1 MNKFKYILIILIM
14 SFIFGESKK
23 YRLTPIQNQKIR
35 QARTLQNNGLN
46 KQAKDIYY
54 DLFIENP
61 YLKEAFYPLKKIL
74 KNENDTENLKEIY
87 PLYLK
92 ENNNSITAKI
102 DVIDIM
108 IWINDNKWKQ
118 ITDEIV
124 NEKSVNE
131 KHLKSM
137 LNVLL
142 KNNKNKE
149 LNDYIE
155 TIRKKRNKD
164 FFSYELGNHHA
175 INLSIKESINEFI
188 LHLDYNPRRYNTIR
202 NRILAFPDI
211 KNINDSIKSIL
222 NESDSNNAKLIL
234 SEIAFRDKNFIVSYE
249 LLQKYSN
256 NETKLLEFIDS
267 LIKNKEYE
275 LAQTVIEDTIDSNY
289 SAKTI
294 QTSIIKLAELYEI
307 IIKKEKHNL
316 PISSK
321 IYKNE
326 LLDSPFK
333 RINNEEILL
342 LENAITIYDSLIIN
356 NKDIKSSYN
365 LAQIKYKILGDL
377 DGSSK
382 LFNNVILKTN
392 NSNPFHS
399 NSIIEIINIMISK
412 GELLKAK
419 ETLQKYRDVIN
430 PKELFKIKE
439 IQILFYLNEWD
450 TLNAK
455 IDSFLKD
462 DFKNINY
469 YNDILKMKSYIA
481 VFGNEKEQLNNY
493 SNSLMKKFQNKRYES
508 IKIISELSNNNNME
522 ISSKMKYEHAQLLIK
537 KNDIEEA
544 ITILDT
550 INEDSAE
557 IESAV
562 LLKAEIYDY
571 ILNNLSD
578 AVDLYLYLLDTY
590 PDSIYYDLIRLRLRE
605 ITS

>member
-1 MNKFKYILIILIM
+1 MNKIKYIIIITIL

-35 QARTLQNNGLN
+35 QARTLENNGLN

-54 DLFIENP
+54 ELFLETP

-74 KNENDTENLKEIY
+74 KNEDDIENLKKIY

-92 ENNNSITAKI
+92 ENNNSVTAKI

-108 IWINDNKWKQ
+108 IWINDNRWEKTVQ
-118 ITDEIV
+118 EII
-124 NEKSVNE
+124 NNNSIKEKY
-131 KHLKSM
+131 LKST
-137 LNVLL
+137 LKVLL
-142 KNNKNKE
+142 KNNKNIE
-149 LNDYIE
+149 NYIDI
-155 TIRKKRNKD
+155 IRKKRNKD
-164 FFSYELGNHHA
+164 FFSYELGSHHA
-175 INLSIKESINEFI
+175 MNLSIKESIDELI
-188 LHLDYNPRRYNTIR
+188 LHLDNNPRRYNIIR

-211 KNINDSIKSIL
+211 KNINDNIKSIL
-222 NESDSNNAKLIL
+222 NDNNSDNAKLIL
-234 SEIAFRDKNFIVSYE
+234 SEIAFRDKEFILSYE

-256 NETKLLEFIDS
+256 NENKFLEFIDS

-275 LAQTVIEDTIDSNY
+275 LAQTVINDIINSNY
-289 SAKTI
+289 SAETI
-294 QTSIIKLAELYEI
+294 QSSIIKLAELYEI

-333 RINNEEILL
+333 RINKEKILL

-377 DGSSK
+377 DGSNK

-399 NSIIEIINIMISK
+399 NSIIEVINIMISK
-412 GELLKAK
+412 GQLLKAQ
-419 ETLQKYRDVIN
+419 ETLQKYKNVIN
-430 PKELFKIKE
+430 PKELFNIKE

-450 TLNAK
+450 LLNEK
-455 IDSFLKD
+455 IDSFLKE

-469 YNDILKMKSYIA
+469 YNDVLKMKSNITI
-481 VFGNEKEQLNNY
+481 FENEKEQLSIY
-493 SNSLMKKFQNKRYES
+493 TKSLMKKFQNKRYES
-508 IKIISELSNNNNME
+508 IKIISELSDNNNIA

-537 KNDIEEA
+537 KNDIDEA
-544 ITILDT
+544 IIILDK
-550 INEDSAE
+550 ISKESAE
-557 IESAV
+557 IESAI

-571 ILNNLSD
+571 ILNDLSN
-578 AVDLYLYLLDTY
+578 AVDLYLYLLETY

>member
-1 MNKFKYILIILIM
+1 MNKIKYIIIITIL

-35 QARTLQNNGLN
+35 QARTLENNGLN

-54 DLFIENP
+54 ELFLENP

-74 KNENDTENLKEIY
+74 KNEDDIENLKKIY

-108 IWINDNKWKQ
+108 IWINDNRWEK
-118 ITDEIV
+118 TVEEIINNNSI
-124 NEKSVNE
+124 NEKY
-131 KHLKSM
+131 LKST

-142 KNNKNKE
+142 KNNKNIE
-149 LNDYIE
+149 NYIDI
-155 TIRKKRNKD
+155 IREKRNED
-164 FFSYELGNHHA
+164 FFSYELGSHHA
-175 INLSIKESINEFI
+175 MNLSIKESIDELI
-188 LHLDYNPRRYNTIR
+188 LHLDNNPRRYNTIR

-211 KNINDSIKSIL
+211 KNINDNIKSIL
-222 NESDSNNAKLIL
+222 NDNNSDNAKLIL
-234 SEIAFRDKNFIVSYE
+234 SEIAFRDKEFILSYE

-256 NETKLLEFIDS
+256 NENKFLEFIDS

-275 LAQTVIEDTIDSNY
+275 LAQTVINDIINSNY
-289 SAKTI
+289 SAETI
-294 QTSIIKLAELYEI
+294 QSSIIKLAELYEI
-307 IIKKEKHNL
+307 IIKKEKNNL

-333 RINNEEILL
+333 RINNEKILL

-377 DGSSK
+377 DGSNK
-382 LFNNVILKTN
+382 LFNNVISKTN

-399 NSIIEIINIMISK
+399 NSIIEVINIMISK
-412 GELLKAK
+412 GQLLKAQ
-419 ETLQKYRDVIN
+419 ETLQKYKNVIN
-430 PKELFKIKE
+430 PKELYNIKE

-450 TLNAK
+450 LLNEK
-455 IDSFLKD
+455 IDSFLKE

-469 YNDILKMKSYIA
+469 YNDVLKMKSYIA
-481 VFGNEKEQLNNY
+481 IFENEKEQLSIY
-493 SNSLMKKFQNKRYES
+493 TKSLMKKFQNKRYES
-508 IKIISELSNNNNME
+508 IKIISELSDNNNIA

-537 KNDIEEA
+537 KNDIDEA
-544 ITILDT
+544 IIILDK
-550 INEDSAE
+550 ISKESAE
-557 IESAV
+557 IESAI

-571 ILNNLSD
+571 ILNDLSN
-578 AVDLYLYLLDTY
+578 AVDLYLYLLETY

>member
-1 MNKFKYILIILIM
+1 MNKIKYIIIITIL

-23 YRLTPIQNQKIR
+23 YRLTPVQNQKIR
-35 QARTLQNNGLN
+35 QARTLENNGLS

-54 DLFIENP
+54 ELFLENP

-74 KNENDTENLKEIY
+74 KNEDDIENLKKIY

-108 IWINDNKWKQ
+108 IWINDNRWEK
-118 ITDEIV
+118 TVEEII
-124 NEKSVNE
+124 NNSSIKEKY
-131 KHLKSM
+131 LKST

-142 KNNKNKE
+142 KNNKNIE
-149 LNDYIE
+149 NYIDI
-155 TIRKKRNKD
+155 IREKRNED
-164 FFSYELGNHHA
+164 FFSYELGSHHA
-175 INLSIKESINEFI
+175 MNLSIKESIDELI
-188 LHLDYNPRRYNTIR
+188 LHLDNNPRRYNTIR

-211 KNINDSIKSIL
+211 KNINDNIKSIL
-222 NESDSNNAKLIL
+222 NDNNSDNAKLIL
-234 SEIAFRDKNFIVSYE
+234 SEIAFRDKEFILSYE

-256 NETKLLEFIDS
+256 NENKFLEFIDS
-267 LIKNKEYE
+267 LIKNKEHE
-275 LAQTVIEDTIDSNY
+275 LAQTVINDIINSNY
-289 SAKTI
+289 SAETI
-294 QTSIIKLAELYEI
+294 QSSIIKLAELYEI
-307 IIKKEKHNL
+307 IIKKEKNNL

-333 RINNEEILL
+333 RINNEKILL

-377 DGSSK
+377 DGSNK
-382 LFNNVILKTN
+382 LFNNVISKTN

-399 NSIIEIINIMISK
+399 NSIIEVINIMISK
-412 GELLKAK
+412 GQLLKAQ
-419 ETLQKYRDVIN
+419 ETLQKYKNIIN
-430 PKELFKIKE
+430 PKELYNIKE

-450 TLNAK
+450 LLNEK
-455 IDSFLKD
+455 IDSFLKE

-469 YNDILKMKSYIA
+469 YNDVLKMKSYIA
-481 VFGNEKEQLNNY
+481 IFENEKEQLSIY
-493 SNSLMKKFQNKRYES
+493 TKSLMKKFQNKRYES
-508 IKIISELSNNNNME
+508 IKIISELSDNNNIA
-522 ISSKMKYEHAQLLIK
+522 ISSKMKYEHAQLLVK
-537 KNDIEEA
+537 KNDIDEA
-544 ITILDT
+544 IIILDK
-550 INEDSAE
+550 ISKESAE
-557 IESAV
+557 IESAI

-571 ILNNLSD
+571 ILNDLSN
-578 AVDLYLYLLDTY
+578 AVDLYLYLLETY

>member
-1 MNKFKYILIILIM
+1 MNKIQYIVFVIAL
-14 SFIFGESKK
+14 SFIIGESKK
-23 YRLTPIQNQKIR
+23 YRLTPTQNQKIR

-46 KQAKDIYY
+46 KQAKEIYY
-54 DLFIENP
+54 NLFIESP
-61 YLKEAFYPLKKIL
+61 YLKEAFYALKKML
-74 KNENDTENLKEIY
+74 KNEDDIENLKKIY

-92 ENNNSITAKI
+92 ENGNSITAKI

-108 IWINDNKWKQ
+108 IWINDDKWKQ
-118 ITDEIV
+118 VVDEII
-124 NEKSVNE
+124 NNKSTKE
-131 KHLKSM
+131 KHLKSIS
-137 LNVLL
+137 NVLL
-142 KNNKNKE
+142 KNSKNNE
-149 LNDYIE
+149 LKKYIDI
-155 TIRKKRNKD
+155 IRKKRNED
-164 FFSYELGNHHA
+164 FFSYELGTHHA
-175 INLSIKESINEFI
+175 INLSIEESINEFI
-188 LHLDYNPRRYNTIR
+188 LHLDYNPQRYNIIR
-202 NRILAFPDI
+202 NKILAFPDI
-211 KNINDSIKSIL
+211 KNINDNIKSIL
-222 NESDSNNAKLIL
+222 NENKSNNAKLIL
-234 SEIAFRDKNFIVSYE
+234 SEIAFRDKNFIISYE
-249 LLQKYSN
+249 LLQKYSD
-256 NETKLLEFIDS
+256 NEAKLLEFVDS

-275 LAQTVIEDTIDSNY
+275 LAQTVIDDIIDSNY

-294 QTSIIKLAELYEI
+294 QSSIIKLAELYEI
-307 IIKKEKHNL
+307 IIKKETHNL

-356 NKDIKSSYN
+356 NKDIKSTYN

-377 DGSSK
+377 DGSNK
-382 LFNNVILKTN
+382 LFNNIILNTN
-392 NSNPFHS
+392 TSNPFHS

-412 GELLKAK
+412 GQLLKAK

-430 PKELFKIKE
+430 PKELFAIKE
-439 IQILFYLNEWD
+439 IQILFYLNEWVV
-450 TLNAK
+450 LNQK

-462 DFKNINY
+462 DLKNINY

-481 VFGNEKEQLNNY
+481 IFGNEKEQLNIY
-493 SNSLMKKFQNKRYES
+493 TKSLMKKFQNKRYES
-508 IKIISELSNNNNME
+508 IKIISELSNNNKIE

-537 KNDIEEA
+537 QNNIDEA
-544 ITILDT
+544 ITLLDK
-550 INEDSAE
+550 ISEESAE
-557 IESAV
+557 IESAI

-571 ILNNLSD
+571 ILNNLSI

>member
-1 MNKFKYILIILIM
+1 MNKIKYIIIITIL

-23 YRLTPIQNQKIR
+23 YRLTPVQNQKIR
-35 QARTLQNNGLN
+35 QARTLENNGLN

-54 DLFIENP
+54 ELFLENP

-74 KNENDTENLKEIY
+74 KNEDDIENLKKIY

-108 IWINDNKWKQ
+108 IWINDNRWEK
-118 ITDEIV
+118 TVEEII
-124 NEKSVNE
+124 NNNSIKEKY
-131 KHLKSM
+131 LKST

-142 KNNKNKE
+142 KNNKNIE
-149 LNDYIE
+149 NYIDI
-155 TIRKKRNKD
+155 IRKKKNED
-164 FFSYELGNHHA
+164 FFSYELGSHHA
-175 INLSIKESINEFI
+175 MNLSIKESIDELM
-188 LHLDYNPRRYNTIR
+188 LHLDNNPRRYNIIR

-211 KNINDSIKSIL
+211 KNINDNIKSIL
-222 NESDSNNAKLIL
+222 NDNNSDNAKLIL
-234 SEIAFRDKNFIVSYE
+234 SEIAFRDKEFILSYE

-256 NETKLLEFIDS
+256 NENKFLEFIDS

-275 LAQTVIEDTIDSNY
+275 LAQTVINDIINSNY

-294 QTSIIKLAELYEI
+294 QSSIIKLAELYEI
-307 IIKKEKHNL
+307 IIKKEKNNL

-333 RINNEEILL
+333 RINNEKILL

-399 NSIIEIINIMISK
+399 NSIIEVINIMISK
-412 GELLKAK
+412 GQLLKAQ
-419 ETLQKYRDVIN
+419 ETLKKYKNVIN
-430 PKELFKIKE
+430 PKELYNIKE

-450 TLNAK
+450 LLNEK
-455 IDSFLKD
+455 IDSFLKE

-469 YNDILKMKSYIA
+469 YNDVLKMKSYIA
-481 VFGNEKEQLNNY
+481 IFENEKEQLSIY
-493 SNSLMKKFQNKRYES
+493 TKSLMKKFQNKRYES
-508 IKIISELSNNNNME
+508 IKIIRELSDNNNIA

-537 KNDIEEA
+537 KNDIDEA
-544 ITILDT
+544 IIILDK
-550 INEDSAE
+550 ISKESAE
-557 IESAV
+557 IESAI

-571 ILNNLSD
+571 ILNDLSN
-578 AVDLYLYLLDTY
+578 AVDLYLYLLETY

>member
-1 MNKFKYILIILIM
+1 MTKIQYIVFVIAL
-14 SFIFGESKK
+14 SFIIGESKK
-23 YRLTPIQNQKIR
+23 YRLTSTQNQKIR

-46 KQAKDIYY
+46 KQAKEIYY
-54 DLFIENP
+54 DLFIESP
-61 YLKEAFYPLKKIL
+61 YLKEAFYALKKML
-74 KNENDTENLKEIY
+74 KNEDDIENLKKIY

-92 ENNNSITAKI
+92 ENGNSITAKI

-108 IWINDNKWKQ
+108 IWINDDKWKQ
-118 ITDEIV
+118 VVDEII
-124 NEKSVNE
+124 NNKSTKE
-131 KHLKSM
+131 KHLKSIS
-137 LNVLL
+137 NVLL
-142 KNNKNKE
+142 KNSKNNE
-149 LNDYIE
+149 LKKYIDI
-155 TIRKKRNKD
+155 IRKKRNED
-164 FFSYELGNHHA
+164 FFSYELGTHYA
-175 INLSIKESINEFI
+175 INLSIEESINEFI
-188 LHLDYNPRRYNTIR
+188 LHLDYNPQRYNIIR

-211 KNINDSIKSIL
+211 KNINDNIKSIL
-222 NESDSNNAKLIL
+222 NENKSNNAKLIL
-234 SEIAFRDKNFIVSYE
+234 SEIAFRDKNFIISYE
-249 LLQKYSN
+249 LLQKYSD
-256 NETKLLEFIDS
+256 NEAKLLEFVDS

-275 LAQTVIEDTIDSNY
+275 LAQTVIDDIIDSNY

-294 QTSIIKLAELYEI
+294 QSSIIKLAELYEI
-307 IIKKEKHNL
+307 IIKKETHNL

-356 NKDIKSSYN
+356 NKDIKSTYN

-377 DGSSK
+377 DGSNK
-382 LFNNVILKTN
+382 LFNNIILNTN
-392 NSNPFHS
+392 TSNPFHS

-412 GELLKAK
+412 GQLLKAK

-430 PKELFKIKE
+430 PKELFAIKE
-439 IQILFYLNEWD
+439 IQILFYLNEWVV
-450 TLNAK
+450 LNQK

-462 DFKNINY
+462 DLKNINY
-469 YNDILKMKSYIA
+469 YNDVLKMKSYIA
-481 VFGNEKEQLNNY
+481 IFGNEKEQLNIY
-493 SNSLMKKFQNKRYES
+493 TKSLMKKFQNKRYES
-508 IKIISELSNNNNME
+508 IKIISELSNNNKIE

-537 KNDIEEA
+537 QNNIDEA
-544 ITILDT
+544 ITLLDK
-550 INEDSAE
+550 ISEESAE
-557 IESAV
+557 IESAI

-571 ILNNLSD
+571 ILNNLSI

>member
-1 MNKFKYILIILIM
+1 M

-234 SEIAFRDKNFIVSYE
+234 SEIAFRDKNFIISYE

>member
-1 MNKFKYILIILIM
+1 MNKIKYIIIITIL

-35 QARTLQNNGLN
+35 QARTLENNGLN

-54 DLFIENP
+54 ELFLENP

-74 KNENDTENLKEIY
+74 KNEDDIENLKKIY

-92 ENNNSITAKI
+92 ENNNSVTAKI

-108 IWINDNKWKQ
+108 IWINDNRWEK
-118 ITDEIV
+118 TVEEII
-124 NEKSVNE
+124 NNNSIKEKY
-131 KHLKSM
+131 LKST

-142 KNNKNKE
+142 KNNKNIE
-149 LNDYIE
+149 NYIDI
-155 TIRKKRNKD
+155 IRKKRNKD
-164 FFSYELGNHHA
+164 FFSYELGSHHA
-175 INLSIKESINEFI
+175 INLSIKESIDELI
-188 LHLDYNPRRYNTIR
+188 LHLDNNPRRYNIIR

-211 KNINDSIKSIL
+211 KNINDNIKSIL
-222 NESDSNNAKLIL
+222 NDNNSDNAKLIL
-234 SEIAFRDKNFIVSYE
+234 SEIAFRDKEFILSYE

-256 NETKLLEFIDS
+256 NENKFLEFIDS

-275 LAQTVIEDTIDSNY
+275 LAQTVINDIINSNY
-289 SAKTI
+289 SAETI
-294 QTSIIKLAELYEI
+294 QSSIIKLAELYEI

-333 RINNEEILL
+333 RINNEKILL

-377 DGSSK
+377 DGSNK

-399 NSIIEIINIMISK
+399 NSIIEVINIMISK
-412 GELLKAK
+412 GQLLKAQ
-419 ETLQKYRDVIN
+419 ETLQKYKNVIN
-430 PKELFKIKE
+430 PKELFNIKE

-450 TLNAK
+450 LLNEK
-455 IDSFLKD
+455 IDSFLKE

-469 YNDILKMKSYIA
+469 YNDVLKMKSYIA
-481 VFGNEKEQLNNY
+481 IFENEKEQLSIY
-493 SNSLMKKFQNKRYES
+493 TKSLMKKFQNKRYES
-508 IKIISELSNNNNME
+508 IKIISELSDNNNIA

-537 KNDIEEA
+537 KNDIDEA
-544 ITILDT
+544 IIILDK
-550 INEDSAE
+550 ISKESAE
-557 IESAV
+557 IESAT

-571 ILNNLSD
+571 ILNDLSN
-578 AVDLYLYLLDTY
+578 AVDLYLYLLETY

>member
-1 MNKFKYILIILIM
+1 MNKIKYIIIITIL

-23 YRLTPIQNQKIR
+23 YRLTPVQNQKIR
-35 QARTLQNNGLN
+35 QARTLENNGLS

-54 DLFIENP
+54 DLFLENP

-74 KNENDTENLKEIY
+74 KNEDDIENLKKIY

-108 IWINDNKWKQ
+108 IWINDNRWEK
-118 ITDEIV
+118 TVEEII
-124 NEKSVNE
+124 NNNSIKEKY
-131 KHLKSM
+131 LKST

-142 KNNKNKE
+142 KNNKN
-149 LNDYIE
+149 IE
-155 TIRKKRNKD
+155 NYLDIIRGKRNED
-164 FFSYELGNHHA
+164 FFSYELGSHHA
-175 INLSIKESINEFI
+175 MNLSIKESIDELI
-188 LHLDYNPRRYNTIR
+188 LHLDNNPRRYNIIR

-211 KNINDSIKSIL
+211 KNINDNIKSIL
-222 NESDSNNAKLIL
+222 NNNNSNNAKLIL
-234 SEIAFRDKNFIVSYE
+234 SEIAFRDKEFVLSYE

-256 NETKLLEFIDS
+256 NENKFLEFIDS

-275 LAQTVIEDTIDSNY
+275 LAQTVINDIINSNY
-289 SAKTI
+289 SAETI
-294 QTSIIKLAELYEI
+294 QSSIIKLAELYEI
-307 IIKKEKHNL
+307 IIKKEKNNL

-333 RINNEEILL
+333 RIDNEKILL

-377 DGSSK
+377 DSSSK
-382 LFNNVILKTN
+382 LFNNVISKTN
-392 NSNPFHS
+392 NSNPLHS
-399 NSIIEIINIMISK
+399 NSIIEVINIMISK
-412 GELLKAK
+412 GQLLKAQ
-419 ETLQKYRDVIN
+419 ETLQKYKNVIN
-430 PKELFKIKE
+430 AKELYNIKE
-439 IQILFYLNEWD
+439 IQILFYLNEWNL
-450 TLNAK
+450 LNEK
-455 IDSFLKD
+455 IDSFLKE

-469 YNDILKMKSYIA
+469 YNDVLKMKSYIA
-481 VFGNEKEQLNNY
+481 IFENEKEQLSIY
-493 SNSLMKKFQNKRYES
+493 TKSLMKKFQNKRYES
-508 IKIISELSNNNNME
+508 IKIISELSDNNNIA
-522 ISSKMKYEHAQLLIK
+522 ISSKMRYEHAQLLIK
-537 KNDIEEA
+537 KNDIDEA
-544 ITILDT
+544 IIILDK
-550 INEDSAE
+550 ISKESAE
-557 IESAV
+557 IESAI

-571 ILNNLSD
+571 ILNDLSN
-578 AVDLYLYLLDTY
+578 AVDLYLYLLETY

>member
-450 TLNAK
+450 TLNTK
-455 IDSFLKD
+455 IDFFLKD

-571 ILNNLSD
+571 ILNNLSN

>member
-1 MNKFKYILIILIM
+1 MNKIKYIIIITIL

-35 QARTLQNNGLN
+35 QARTLENNGLN

-54 DLFIENP
+54 ELFLENP

-74 KNENDTENLKEIY
+74 KNENNIENLKKIY

-92 ENNNSITAKI
+92 ENNNSIIAKI

-108 IWINDNKWKQ
+108 IWINDNRWEK
-118 ITDEIV
+118 TVEEII
-124 NEKSVNE
+124 NNNSIKEKY
-131 KHLKSM
+131 LKST

-142 KNNKNKE
+142 KNNKNIE
-149 LNDYIE
+149 NYIDI
-155 TIRKKRNKD
+155 IRKKRNKG
-164 FFSYELGNHHA
+164 FFSYELGSHHA
-175 INLSIKESINEFI
+175 MNLSIKESIGEFI
-188 LHLDYNPRRYNTIR
+188 LHLDNNPRRYNIIR

-211 KNINDSIKSIL
+211 KNINDNIKSIL
-222 NESDSNNAKLIL
+222 NNNNSNNAKLIL
-234 SEIAFRDKNFIVSYE
+234 SEIAFRDKEFILSYE

-256 NETKLLEFIDS
+256 NENKFLEFIDS

-275 LAQTVIEDTIDSNY
+275 LAQTVINDIINSNY
-289 SAKTI
+289 SAETI
-294 QTSIIKLAELYEI
+294 QSSIIKLAELYEI

-326 LLDSPFK
+326 LLDSPVK
-333 RINNEEILL
+333 RINNEKILL

-377 DGSSK
+377 DGSNK

-399 NSIIEIINIMISK
+399 NSIIEVVNIMISK
-412 GELLKAK
+412 GQLLKAQ
-419 ETLQKYRDVIN
+419 ETLQKYKNVIK
-430 PKELFKIKE
+430 PKELFNIKE

-450 TLNAK
+450 LLNEK
-455 IDSFLKD
+455 IDSFLKE

-469 YNDILKMKSYIA
+469 YNDVLKMKSYIA
-481 VFGNEKEQLNNY
+481 IFENEKEKLSIY
-493 SNSLMKKFQNKRYES
+493 TKSLMKKFQNKRYES
-508 IKIISELSNNNNME
+508 IKIISELSDNNN
-522 ISSKMKYEHAQLLIK
+522 IAIASKMKYEHAQLLIK
-537 KNDIEEA
+537 KNDIDEA
-544 ITILDT
+544 IIILDK
-550 INEDSAE
+550 ISKESAE
-557 IESAV
+557 IESAI

-571 ILNNLSD
+571 ILNDLSN
-578 AVDLYLYLLDTY
+578 AVDLYLYLLETY

>member
-1 MNKFKYILIILIM
+1 MNKIKYIIIITIL

-35 QARTLQNNGLN
+35 QARTLENNGLN

-54 DLFIENP
+54 ELFLENP

-74 KNENDTENLKEIY
+74 KNEDDIENLKKIY

-108 IWINDNKWKQ
+108 IWINDNRWEK
-118 ITDEIV
+118 TVEEIINNNSI
-124 NEKSVNE
+124 NEKY
-131 KHLKSM
+131 LKST

-142 KNNKNKE
+142 KNNKKIE
-149 LNDYIE
+149 DYIDI
-155 TIRKKRNKD
+155 IREKRYED
-164 FFSYELGNHHA
+164 FFSYELGSHHA
-175 INLSIKESINEFI
+175 MNLSIKESIGEFI
-188 LHLDYNPRRYNTIR
+188 LHLDNNPRRYNIIR

-211 KNINDSIKSIL
+211 KNINDNIKSIL
-222 NESDSNNAKLIL
+222 NDNNSDNAKLIL
-234 SEIAFRDKNFIVSYE
+234 SEIAFRDKEFILSYE

-256 NETKLLEFIDS
+256 NENKFLEFIDS

-275 LAQTVIEDTIDSNY
+275 LAQTVINDIINSNY
-289 SAKTI
+289 SAETI
-294 QTSIIKLAELYEI
+294 QSSIIKLAELYEI

-399 NSIIEIINIMISK
+399 NSIIEVINIMISK
-412 GELLKAK
+412 GQLLKAQ
-419 ETLQKYRDVIN
+419 ETLQKYKSVIN
-430 PKELFKIKE
+430 PKELYNIKE

-450 TLNAK
+450 LLNEK
-455 IDSFLKD
+455 IDSFLKE

-469 YNDILKMKSYIA
+469 YNDVLKMKSYIA
-481 VFGNEKEQLNNY
+481 IFENEKEQLSIY
-493 SNSLMKKFQNKRYES
+493 TKSLMKKFQNKRYES
-508 IKIISELSNNNNME
+508 IKIISELSDNNN
-522 ISSKMKYEHAQLLIK
+522 IAIASKMKYEHAQLLIK
-537 KNDIEEA
+537 KNDIDEA
-544 ITILDT
+544 IIILDK
-550 INEDSAE
+550 ISKESAE
-557 IESAV
+557 IESAI

-571 ILNNLSD
+571 ILNDLSN
-578 AVDLYLYLLDTY
+578 AVDLYLYLLETY